1 VATWRR
7 VSIAR
12 AGWDPARLG
21 SPAYR
26 LLDDWFMPSILRT
39 LVLAVAATAGL
50 ASADVQK
57 SSQVTGELARFD
69 FDRGSARVE
78 IDDDGAALE
87 SVIQWFHDNPGG
99 LVVLDGH
106 ADDAGPAQA
115 NLRLSFERAKAVRT
129 ELVLAGVDPDH
140 IVVAAFGKAGPAN
153 MRERR
158 VVAWGTRAGMK
169 AVVARTR
176 AMGRS
181 LISTGLLRELELNQP
196 TAIVARR

>member
-1 VATWRR
+1 
-7 VSIAR
+7 
-12 AGWDPARLG
+12 
-21 SPAYR
+21 
-26 LLDDWFMPSILRT
+26 MKSILST
-39 LVLAVAATAGL
+39 LVLVVAAAAGL
-50 ASADVQK
+50 ASADATK
-57 SSQVTGELARFD
+57 SSQVTSELARFD
-69 FDRGSARVE
+69 FDRGSARVD
-78 IDDDGAALE
+78 IDDDGAAIE
-87 SVIQWFHDNPGG
+87 SIVDWITANPDG

-106 ADDAGPAQA
+106 ADDLGPARA

-140 IVVAAFGKAGPAN
+140 IVVAAFGKRGPQG

-176 AMGRS
+176 ALGPS

-196 TAIVARR
+196 SATVARR